1 MSGRCYYVPLLAP
14 SPCERLSRLRVVWAS
29 LTSQRPSARL
39 LLGWQ
44 GVPVFRLG
52 FRFRH
57 TSVSG
62 FPLSWLIIRIPYR
75 PPRNRWDLSSSRRF
89 SFPMPCASDLVR
101 PSGISPRQNLRP
113 MFVFSVVRLV
123 SRRCHAIS
131 IIIPTCRFL
140 CIGFRCVDDV
150 ATCIFALNEAE
161 WLRGGASPLWPRVNS
176 DYASRLL
183 FACTA
188 GLNPPIPL
196 RQPRKTRY
204 GWVAGPCPTG
214 TFTLQEPPR
223 AIARSSNQLN
233 LLIIKNDQIMV
244 NIILN
249 NRLAILHAIALKNRQ
264 A

>member
-1 MSGRCYYVPLLAP
+1 MDYVPLLAP

-89 SFPMPCASDLVR
+89 SFPMPGARDLGR
-101 PSGISPRQNLRP
+101 PSGISPRRNLRSK
-113 MFVFSVVRLV
+113 FVFSVVRLV

-150 ATCIFALNEAE
+150 ATCIFALNEVE
-161 WLRGGASPLWPRVNS
+161 SLRGGASPHWPRECSV
-176 DYASRLL
+176 YASRLL

-188 GLNPPIPL
+188 GHTPQIPL

-204 GWVAGPCPTG
+204 GWVASPCPTG
-214 TFTLQEPPR
+214 TFTPQE
-223 AIARSSNQLN
+223 ASSF
-233 LLIIKNDQIMV
+233 
-244 NIILN
+244 
-249 NRLAILHAIALKNRQ
+249 A
-264 A
+264 

>member
-1 MSGRCYYVPLLAP
+1 MGQSDFPTAFRPPSIGLARRT
-14 SPCERLSRLRVVWAS
+14 CLQV
-29 LTSQRPSARL
+29 
-39 LLGWQ
+39 
-44 GVPVFRLG
+44 G

-75 PPRNRWDLSSSRRF
+75 SPRNRWDLSSSRRF
-89 SFPMPCASDLVR
+89 SFPMPGARDLGR
-101 PSGISPRQNLRP
+101 PSGISPRRNLRP

-150 ATCIFALNEAE
+150 ATCIFTLNEAE
-161 WLRGGASPLWPRVNS
+161 SLRGGASPLWPRECSV
-176 DYASRLL
+176 YASRLL

-188 GLNPPIPL
+188 GLNPNPPIPL

-204 GWVAGPCPTG
+204 GWVASPCPTG
-214 TFTLQEPPR
+214 TFTPQE
-223 AIARSSNQLN
+223 ASSF
-233 LLIIKNDQIMV
+233 
-244 NIILN
+244 
-249 NRLAILHAIALKNRQ
+249 A
-264 A
+264 